1 MDRLRLQQSLY
12 CSHSHERKQLAL
24 AYDSFN
30 QLCTEDTSFN
40 RVAYLLFRQTSVKYS
55 TIHLVDLAGSECVAK
70 TGVDSK
76 DRLRSTAK
84 INQSLTTLGRVI
96 EILAQNCNKKQKEK
110 NFVPYRDSKL
120 TFILRNALGGNSQT
134 AMICAI
140 SPADDNYEETLST
153 LRYASR
159 AKKIENRAI
168 VNESDVDKL
177 IRLLREENQMLKNML
192 EEAKSAKSGINY
204 DMISGFNEMN
214 KNMVDLGIVNN
225 KEE

>member
-1 MDRLRLQQSLY
+1 
-12 CSHSHERKQLAL
+12 
-24 AYDSFN
+24 
-30 QLCTEDTSFN
+30 
-40 RVAYLLFRQTSVKYS
+40 
-55 TIHLVDLAGSECVAK
+55 
-70 TGVDSK
+70 
-76 DRLRSTAK
+76 
-84 INQSLTTLGRVI
+84 
-96 EILAQNCNKKQKEK
+96 
-110 NFVPYRDSKL
+110 
-120 TFILRNALGGNSQT
+120 
-134 AMICAI
+134 MICAI

-177 IRLLREENQMLKNML
+177 IRLLREENQMLKSML